1 MECLWVFM
9 FGTVSFFFLLFCFC
23 ILYDPKG
30 PDDFNGY
37 GYFYVRLYWSGFS
50 FQANIVEDYVF

>member
-1 MECLWVFM
+1 M